1 MNAMVVQ
8 VFPAVALFV
17 WALALTACSLWMAG
31 RIAPWFL
38 KAQFEPPTLRSFF
51 LEPLADTQMT
61 RARTVTALVAFAIL
75 LTAMLSVAVAAR
87 VLGWEPS
94 VVLF

>member
-1 MNAMVVQ
+1 MNAVVVQ
-8 VFPAVALFV
+8 AFPAIALFV

-38 KAQFEPPTLRSFF
+38 KAEFEPPTLRSFF

-61 RARTVTALVAFAIL
+61 QARTITAVVAFAIL
-75 LTAMLSVAVAAR
+75 LAAMLSIAVAAR
-87 VLGWEPS
+87 VLGWEPG